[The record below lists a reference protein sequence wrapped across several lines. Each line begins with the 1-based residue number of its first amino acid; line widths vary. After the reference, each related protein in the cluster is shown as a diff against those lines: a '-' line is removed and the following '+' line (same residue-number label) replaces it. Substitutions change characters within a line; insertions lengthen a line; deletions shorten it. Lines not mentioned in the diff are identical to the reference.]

1 MLETFSCIFFRQL
14 GFDYG
19 FKTSKSTFGNVPSK
33 FAMDE
38 VACSSTDQTLQ
49 DCSYNDE
56 TTEDCGQGEG
66 AGVNCYNYDSSGT
79 YSSWTDCTC
88 AGEQLTQSRTWE
100 CDDPASS
107 ECPGSHVE
115 VRNCTL
121 EEDCSVWLVGGNGVS
136 SGNVFAINVN
146 NFEGPVCDNGW
157 TDTAATVVCK

>member
-1 MLETFSCIFFRQL
+1 MLETFSCIFFRHL

-19 FKTSKSTFGNVPSK
+19 FKTIKSTFGNVPSK

-66 AGVNCYNYDSSGT
+66 AGVNCYSYDSSGT

-88 AGEQLTQSRTWE
+88 AVEQITQSRTWY

-115 VRNCTL
+115 VRNCTR
-121 EEDCSVWLVGGNGVS
+121 EDCPVRLVGGNGVS

-146 NFEGPVCDNGW
+146 DFYGPVCDNFW
-157 TDTAATVVCK
+157 TNTAATVVCK

>member
-19 FKTSKSTFGNVPSK
+19 GKTSKSTFGNVPSQ

-38 VACSSTDQTLQ
+38 VACNSTEQTLQ

-66 AGVNCYNYDSSGT
+66 AGVNCYSYDSSGT

-88 AGEQLTQSRTWE
+88 AGGKKQSRTWE
-100 CDDPASS
+100 CDDPESS

>member
-1 MLETFSCIFFRQL
+1 MLETFSCIFFRHL

-19 FKTSKSTFGNVPSK
+19 FKTIKSTFGNVPSQ

-66 AGVNCYNYDSSGT
+66 AGVNCYSYDSSGT

-115 VRNCTL
+115 VRNCTI
-121 EEDCSVWLVGGNGVS
+121 EDCPVRLVGGNGIS
-136 SGNVFAINVN
+136 SGNVFAINGN
-146 NFEGPVCDNGW
+146 GFYGPVCDNGW
-157 TDTAATVVCK
+157 TNTAATVVCK

>member
-1 MLETFSCIFFRQL
+1 MLETFSCIFFRHL

-19 FKTSKSTFGNVPSK
+19 FKTIKSTFGNVPSQ

-115 VRNCTL
+115 VRNCTI
-121 EEDCSVWLVGGNGVS
+121 EDCPVRLVGGNGVS
-136 SGNVFAINVN
+136 SGNVFAINGN
-146 NFEGPVCDNGW
+146 GFYGPVCDNGW
-157 TDTAATVVCK
+157 TNTAATVVCK

>member
-1 MLETFSCIFFRQL
+1 MLETFSCIFFRHL

-19 FKTSKSTFGNVPSK
+19 FKTIKSTFGNVPSK

-79 YSSWTDCTC
+79 YSSWTNCTC
-88 AGEQLTQSRTWE
+88 AGEQLTQSRTWK

-115 VRNCTL
+115 VRNCTS

-146 NFEGPVCDNGW
+146 NFYGPVCVNGW
-157 TDTAATVVCK
+157 TDTAATVICK